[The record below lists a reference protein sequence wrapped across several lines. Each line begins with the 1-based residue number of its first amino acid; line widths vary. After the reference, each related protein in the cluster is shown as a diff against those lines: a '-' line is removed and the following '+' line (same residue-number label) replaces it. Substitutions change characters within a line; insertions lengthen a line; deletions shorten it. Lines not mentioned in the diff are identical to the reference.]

1 MSVEKTY
8 AELQQYHHR
17 AMREDRLY
25 RMEYILDARFEELG
39 WHIPPTYEP
48 EPSEHTEQSP
58 WETRQWKIID
68 QLRGQVSYL
77 QQRLTTHEEQG
88 RLQPQ
93 PAKQAKGK
101 VLKAIET

>member
-1 MSVEKTY
+1 MP
-8 AELQQYHHR
+8 AEMYQQYDHYR
-17 AMREDRLY
+17 RLREDPMY
-25 RMEYILDARFEELG
+25 RMEFELDARFEELS

-48 EPSEHTEQSP
+48 ELAEHTAQSP

-68 QLRGQVSYL
+68 QLRGQVSHL
-77 QQRLTTHEEQG
+77 QQKLVSHEQQDRLK
-88 RLQPQ
+88 PQ